1 MEKVASLFAQVDW
14 DDKVFVRDLVT
25 PFPQEIQYLLLQQ
38 YLSISGKFARN
49 CYLRETI
56 EAINTKLVIPLNEL
70 PLDCS
75 EEDLRKEAKR
85 CVDTCLSL
93 RRLYSDGSQ
102 LFIQSIEALLQKKGI
117 PAEKLAIY
125 SHRGKVGRLSDE
137 QWWLRQIRRSLRKNV
152 ETAFHHLNQVSRTK
166 NLYCSRHTL
175 CARIRQKQFQR
186 EFLSTSYVTNQF
198 GQTFSLLELSQKNV
212 SNPKLRK
219 AELMV
224 RARGFEDL
232 AKELGHMA
240 TFLTLTCPSKYHRC
254 YSASGGGNPS
264 WQGMTPLDGQIYL
277 NTLWQQIRAK
287 LDRLKVRF
295 YGFRVAEP
303 QHDGTPHW
311 HLLLFVEPE
320 NYRKLVEVIRQYSL
334 REDRE
339 EPGASEHR
347 FKEVKIDPDKG
358 SATGYIAKYVSKNID
373 GEGLDFGVYGENP
386 TDAAARVDAWA
397 SCWGIRQFQQLGG
410 CSVTVWR
417 ELRRLREL
425 MQLPELARAVVEAA
439 DKGDWC
445 EYTKGMGGVFCLRK
459 QQLFQP
465 YYDIS
470 VDTDTGLVK
479 TSRYSSEELIRS
491 LKGVVIGSLELVTRV
506 FEWRKSDISILV
518 PAVLE

>member
-1 MEKVASLFAQVDW
+1 MEQVANLLAQVDW
-14 DDKVFVRDLVT
+14 DDKGFVRDMIN
-25 PFPQEIQYLLLQQ
+25 PFPQELRLLLLKE
-38 YLSISGKFARN
+38 YLSIANKFERN
-49 CYLRETI
+49 CHLRETI
-56 EAINTKLVIPLNEL
+56 RAIESKLTL
-70 PLDCS
+70 PLKELSLDWS
-75 EEDLRKEAKR
+75 EEELRKEAKR

-93 RRLYSDGSQ
+93 RRIYPDDSD
-102 LFIQSIEALLQKKGI
+102 LLLQGVKVLLRKKGV
-117 PAEKLAIY
+117 PAKKLETFSRTGQI
-125 SHRGKVGRLSDE
+125 GRLSNE
-137 QWWLRQIRRSLRKNV
+137 QWWLRQIRRTQRRHL
-152 ETAFHHLNQVSRTK
+152 ETVFHHMNQISRVK
-166 NLYCSRHTL
+166 GLYCSRYTL
-175 CARIRQKQFQR
+175 RARVRQKEFQK
-186 EFLSTSYVTNQF
+186 EFLGASYVTNQF
-198 GQTFSLLELSQKNV
+198 GQTFSLLELSQKSV

-240 TFLTLTCPSKYHRC
+240 TFLTITCPSKYHRC
-254 YSASGGGNPS
+254 YSASGDMNPS
-264 WQGMTPLDGQIYL
+264 WDGMNPLDGQNYL

-311 HLLLFVEPE
+311 HLLLFVEQE
-320 NYRKLVEVIRQYSL
+320 NYQKLVEVIRHYAL

-339 EPGASEHR
+339 ELGANEHR

-373 GEGLDFGVYGENP
+373 GEGLDFGVYGEDP

-425 MQLPELARAVVEAA
+425 MQLPELARKVVEAA
-439 DKGDWC
+439 DKADWC
-445 EYTKGMGGVFCLRK
+445 EFTKGMGGVFCLRK

-465 YYDIS
+465 YYELS
-470 VDTDTGLVK
+470 VESDTGLIR
-479 TSRYSSEELIRS
+479 TSRYCSKEAIWS
-491 LKGVVIGSLELVTRV
+491 LKGVVTAGQEVVTRTFKWV
-506 FEWRKSDISILV
+506 FHSSSSITDI
-518 PAVLE
+518 P